1 MQINITLLKCLVFTS
16 FFVILQP
23 RILLFQY
30 IFIYF
35 FASVMQMQLTS
46 IWNGAR
52 IKQVMEASTFD
63 AAKSHTKGTEWPGF
77 FRGFV

>member
-46 IWNGAR
+46 I
-52 IKQVMEASTFD
+52 
-63 AAKSHTKGTEWPGF
+63 
-77 FRGFV
+77 